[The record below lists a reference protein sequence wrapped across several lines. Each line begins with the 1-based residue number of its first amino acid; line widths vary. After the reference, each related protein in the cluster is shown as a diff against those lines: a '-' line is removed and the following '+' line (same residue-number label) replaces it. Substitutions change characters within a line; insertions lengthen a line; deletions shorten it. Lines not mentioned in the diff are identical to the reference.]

1 MSGFDKDLLQG
12 RRVLITGGG
21 TGLGKSMGE
30 RFLSLGAELVICGRR
45 KEVLDQTAAEFRDR
59 FGSDVQTVRCDVRSP
74 DNVETMLDEI
84 WRQAPLDVL
93 VNNAAGNFV
102 AQTHKL
108 SARAIDSVL
117 GICLH
122 GTAYCTTGVGRR
134 WIEQGRPGTVLSI
147 LTLSALQGGAFTVP
161 SAMAKAGV
169 DAMTKSLAVEWGQG
183 YPSRRRG
190 AGQLSDRRRD
200 VAPER
205 RRATNGSRCRLSLA
219 AAWRSQRTR
228 EPLRVS
234 GLRSRWLYHR
244 RDGRDRWRPAIPGW
258 RAGRGR
264 RDAQLVGPGLGAPPG
279 RDAVPPGGQSFRRSK
294 LRLNTAP
301 AASRLWRIRYR
312 RATMDASPV
321 VRRAADV
328 EQRMI

>member
-122 GTAYCTTGVGRR
+122 GTAYCTAGVGRR

-169 DAMTKSLAVEWGQG
+169 DAMTKSLAVEWGPKG
-183 YPSRRRG
+183 IRLV
-190 AGQLSDRRRD
+190 A
-200 VAPER
+200 VAPGSFPTEGATSRLNVGAQPTGADAGSALQRHGDHVELANLCAFLVSDLAGYITGETVVIDGGRRYLGGARAGIAEMLSWSDQDWER
-205 RRATNGSRCRLSLA
+205 RRAAMPSRPVASP
-219 AAWRSQRTR
+219 S
-228 EPLRVS
+228 
-234 GLRSRWLYHR
+234 
-244 RDGRDRWRPAIPGW
+244 DGRSSD
-258 RAGRGR
+258 
-264 RDAQLVGPGLGAPPG
+264 
-279 RDAVPPGGQSFRRSK
+279 
-294 LRLNTAP
+294 
-301 AASRLWRIRYR
+301 
-312 RATMDASPV
+312 
-321 VRRAADV
+321 
-328 EQRMI
+328 